1 MMLSSPAS
9 PPDPATIER
18 IRSSPLAWGLA
29 GLLVLAAAYFIIRL
43 LELDVINEETPDQ
56 DETDETARR

>member
-1 MMLSSPAS
+1 MPSSAAI

-18 IRSSPLAWGLA
+18 IRSSPLAWSLA

-43 LELDVINEETPDQ
+43 LELDVINEETADQ
-56 DETDETARR
+56 DDPLSR